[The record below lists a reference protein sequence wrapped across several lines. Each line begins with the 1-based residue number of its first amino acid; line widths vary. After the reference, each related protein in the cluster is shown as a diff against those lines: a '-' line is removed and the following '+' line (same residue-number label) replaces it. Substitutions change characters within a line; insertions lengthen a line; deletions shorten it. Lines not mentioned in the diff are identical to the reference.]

1 MSANRKN
8 LMAKIHIGKTKLKMD
23 EETYRAFLRYTVG
36 KESCK
41 TMNET
46 ELQQVLQALMAKGFS
61 PVATRF
67 KRQQRPTPAENK
79 ALYLKKITALL
90 ANQGKP
96 QSYADA
102 LAKKAFK
109 VDFVHWLEVW
119 QLKKIIQMLAVYE
132 HRHQE

>member
-1 MSANRKN
+1 MSPNRKK
-8 LMAKIHIGKTKLKMD
+8 LMAKIHIGKTQLKMD

-36 KESCK
+36 KASCK
-41 TMNET
+41 TMNEM

-67 KRQQRPTPAENK
+67 KRQQRPQPAESK

-90 ANQGKP
+90 TNQGKP
-96 QSYADA
+96 TTYADA
-102 LAKKAFK
+102 LAKQAFK
-109 VDFVHWLEVW
+109 VEFVHWLEVW

-132 HRHQE
+132 RRHQE